1 MSSTGFALQE
11 WALRNFR
18 IQAIL
23 ESTAEPRFED
33 ARVKTCAVIMQRYK
47 DEAKRMSNA
56 VKFVRLTVPLR
67 EILGERLDESSRQKA
82 AERFRKLI
90 TDTKKD
96 TVRPDFRII
105 VKTQSELW
113 DEGLRVARL
122 FESQKQ
128 REAAEANPVE
138 ESQSESND
146 DDEDSESAQDAFG
159 TVLPSGYGGGKWGK
173 YLRAPDL
180 YFQIMRRYG
189 NRFVQFGE
197 IRNHSI
203 WREERL

>member
-1 MSSTGFALQE
+1 
-11 WALRNFR
+11 
-18 IQAIL
+18 
-23 ESTAEPRFED
+23 
-33 ARVKTCAVIMQRYK
+33 MQRYK

-197 IRNHSI
+197 IATIRFGVKSGCDAFFMPRDVSARMLKSI
-203 WREERL
+203 PAGNGRMHLFIRRVNAQTSNRAR